1 MPVAA
6 GVHEV
11 KVLFR
16 AFVFVVELVFLIA
29 LTILGPG
36 IVRQSSN
43 VVASV
48 TVPNQIILTPVVT
61 GLADPILVNNPRDGS
76 HRLFITE
83 IAGIIK
89 VLQPGAST
97 PTVFLDIRSRVVAAG
112 ELGLLGLAFHPQ
124 YQTNRR
130 FFVHYTRNTD
140 AANVIAEYRVSAS
153 NPNVAE
159 LTETVLLVVTDTESN
174 HNGGMI
180 EFGRDGYL
188 YIGLGDGGLQND
200 PQNRAQN
207 INDPSGKILRID
219 VDHPNGNVPYS
230 SPPDNPFA
238 GPIRGLDEIYS
249 IGMRNPWRF
258 SFDRG
263 TGQLWIGDVGQGQFE
278 EIDIGQLGG
287 NFGWRVYEGAHCTNL
302 DPQLCNTNG
311 FVAPLAEYAHA
322 NGRCSIT
329 GGYVYRG
336 FRSSVPPGAYI
347 YGDFCTGEILM
358 LQGGSQTTLLDTS
371 LLISSFGEDEVGE
384 IYLTSLNSVDGA
396 VWRIVNPNA
405 PVLRNKPPDFDGDGK
420 TDLSVFRPGAGVWYI
435 RQSLNGAFRAH
446 SLGSSTDRIVPGDYD
461 GDGKTD
467 VAVFQPNDGTW
478 CVLQSS
484 NNSLI
489 SQSFGSNGD
498 LPVPRDYDGDGKTD
512 LAVFRPAGGV
522 WYILQTTNNTVRAQH
537 FGIATDRQVPADYDG
552 DLKADVAVFRNGS
565 WYIQQSTSG
574 AVIVTQF
581 GDSTDRTVAADYDG
595 DGKADI
601 AVYRPSSGTWYLLRS
616 SLGFEARQFGLATDQ
631 PAPGDYDG
639 DGKCDIGV
647 YRNGIW
653 YVLQSDSGT
662 LRSEQFGIAGDI
674 ATPSSFVQ

>member
-1 MPVAA
+1 MPIAT

-11 KVLFR
+11 KALIRV
-16 AFVFVVELVFLIA
+16 FVFVVEVVFLFAVLIF
-29 LTILGPG
+29 GSG
-36 IVRQSSN
+36 IDRQSN
-43 VVASV
+43 YMAASM
-48 TVPNQIILTPVVT
+48 TAPSQIVLTPVVT

-83 IAGIIK
+83 ISGIIK
-89 VLQPGAST
+89 VLQPGSST

-112 ELGLLGLAFHPQ
+112 ELGLLGVAFHPQ

-159 LTETVLLVVTDTESN
+159 MTETVLLVVTDTESN

-180 EFGRDGYL
+180 EFGPDGYL

-207 INDPSGKILRID
+207 INDFSGKILRID
-219 VDHPNGNVPYS
+219 VDNPNGSIPYS

-263 TGQLWIGDVGQGQFE
+263 TGQLFIGDVGQGQFE

-287 NFGWRVYEGAHCTNL
+287 NFGWRVYEGMHCTNL
-302 DPQLCNTNG
+302 DPQLCNPTG
-311 FVAPLAEYAHA
+311 FVAPLAEYAHS

-336 FRSSVPPGAYI
+336 FRSSVPLGSYI

-358 LQGGSQTTLLDTS
+358 LQGGVQTTLLDTS
-371 LLISSFGEDEVGE
+371 LLISSFGEDEDGE
-384 IYLTSLNSVDGA
+384 IYLTSLNSVDGT

-405 PVLRNKPPDFDGDGK
+405 PVPRNKASDFDGDGK
-420 TDLSVFRPGAGVWYI
+420 TDLSVFRPGTGAWYI

-446 SLGSSTDRIVPGDYD
+446 SLGSSSERIVPGDYD

-467 VAVFQPNDGTW
+467 VAVFQPADGTW
-478 CVLQSS
+478 RVLQSS
-484 NNSLI
+484 NYSVI
-489 SQSFGSNGD
+489 STTFGSNGD

-522 WYILQTTNNTVRAQH
+522 WYILQSTNNTVRAQQ
-537 FGIATDRQVPADYDG
+537 FGVAADRPVPADYDG
-552 DLKADVAVFRNGS
+552 DLKADMAVFRAGA
-565 WYIQQSTSG
+565 WYIQQSTNA
-574 AVIVTQF
+574 AVVVSQF
-581 GDSTDRTVAADYDG
+581 GSTTDKTVAADYDG
-595 DGKADI
+595 DGKTDI
-601 AVYRPSSGTWYLLRS
+601 AVYRPSNGVWYLLQS
-616 SLGFEARQFGLATDQ
+616 SLGFEAKRFGIATDE
-631 PAPGDYDG
+631 PTPGDYDG
-639 DGKCDIGV
+639 DMKFDIAV
-647 YRNGIW
+647 YRNGVW
-653 YVLQSDSGT
+653 YALLSGSGT
-662 LRSEQFGIAGDI
+662 IRSEMFGIAGDVP
-674 ATPSSFVQ
+674 TPSSFVQ